1 MKKDIFNV
9 NITIKAIPCNGI
21 EECVGG
27 IDEAYCAI
35 NEIYTIV
42 AVMIGYLL
50 IITMSFLL
58 WRKEELGDNTSE
70 AVIELNQTLFETEH
84 ASEALAAE
92 IAYLHENTI
101 NDDEMREISA
111 KLLKY
116 EVNYHNS
123 TSQAICCMK
132 VCFAR

>member
-9 NITIKAIPCNGI
+9 NITIKAIPCDGI

-42 AVMIGYLL
+42 AVIIGYLL

-58 WRKEELGDNTSE
+58 WRNEELGDNTSE

-92 IAYLHENTI
+92 IAYLHENAI
-101 NDDEMREISA
+101 NDDDRREISA

>member
-9 NITIKAIPCNGI
+9 NITIKAIPCDGI

-101 NDDEMREISA
+101 NDDERREISA

-123 TSQAICCMK
+123 TSQAICCLK

>member
-9 NITIKAIPCNGI
+9 NITIKAIPCDGI

-92 IAYLHENTI
+92 IAYLHENAI
-101 NDDEMREISA
+101 NDDDRREISA

>member
-9 NITIKAIPCNGI
+9 NITIKAIPCDGI

-50 IITMSFLL
+50 IITVSFLL

-92 IAYLHENTI
+92 IAYLHENAI
-101 NDDEMREISA
+101 NDDDRREISA

>member
-9 NITIKAIPCNGI
+9 NITIKAIPCDGI

-42 AVMIGYLL
+42 AVIIGYLL

-92 IAYLHENTI
+92 IAYLHENAI
-101 NDDEMREISA
+101 NDDERREISA

>member
-9 NITIKAIPCNGI
+9 NITIKAIPCDGI

-50 IITMSFLL
+50 IITVSFLL